1 MGSRWSSSRCALGLS
16 LSLFLAALVVRR
28 GEGDDL
34 TTLHL
39 RSQAAGLLTLAHPS
53 AGPLLDILVPSSS
66 PSHGTGPTGFLAS
79 SSPPPS
85 PSSPSSSTDPEPPHL
100 AFAASLAHILALP
113 ESEQDAVRARARESA
128 QARFGVDAFERG
140 WMDAWGEL
148 ERRVGATVPGR
159 GAGAQDEKAEKM
171 RE

>member
-1 MGSRWSSSRCALGLS
+1 M
-16 LSLFLAALVVRR
+16 
-28 GEGDDL
+28 
-34 TTLHL
+34 HP

-66 PSHGTGPTGFLAS
+66 PSHGTGPTGFLATSSPTS
-79 SSPPPS
+79 SS
-85 PSSPSSSTDPEPPHL
+85 SSSTERHLPPHL
-100 AFAASLAHILALP
+100 AFATSLAHILALP
-113 ESEQDAVRARARESA
+113 EAEQDAVRARARESA
-128 QARFGVDAFERG
+128 QARFGVEAFERG